1 MKMEIEN
8 NSQIR
13 WLRQAIGQYL
23 SVQTLNQAI
32 FVTQKGES
40 ARIVHRKDGILH
52 IFCNHLQLFCNYFA
66 RLPFRKTRNLWFS
79 TANETASPPTNVVIC
94 FKISIFASAIT
105 TE

>member
-32 FVTQKGES
+32 FVTQNGES

-52 IFCNHLQLFCNYFA
+52 IFCNICNYLQLFC
-66 RLPFRKTRNLWFS
+66 
-79 TANETASPPTNVVIC
+79 TAAVSQNSKSMVFFC
-94 FKISIFASAIT
+94 
-105 TE
+105 